1 MTAISAT
8 IDAPE
13 RFKRTEAAGRI
24 FPGECARGVAEYMA
38 ECRKYGSIT
47 KCGLELAWSFR
58 VHLLGMQD
66 VDALNGK

>member
-1 MTAISAT
+1 MLPNDSNEQKQQ
-8 IDAPE
+8 DG
-13 RFKRTEAAGRI
+13 F

>member
-1 MTAISAT
+1 
-8 IDAPE
+8 
-13 RFKRTEAAGRI
+13 
-24 FPGECARGVAEYMA
+24 VAEYMA